1 MSVQE
6 NDIEKPGKFAYISS
20 MKHTQKLFHF
30 TLIAAALFAL
40 ASSVAF
46 AGPI

>member
-1 MSVQE
+1 MNVQQ
-6 NDIEKPGKFAYISS
+6 NDIEKPSKFAYIVP
-20 MKHTQKLFHF
+20 MKHAQKLFHF
-30 TLIAAALFAL
+30 TLIVAALFVL

>member
-1 MSVQE
+1 MDVQE
-6 NDIEKPGKFAYISS
+6 NDIEKPSKFAYISS
-20 MKHTQKLFHF
+20 MKHAQKLLHF
-30 TLIAAALFAL
+30 TLIVAAVFAL